1 MPRLP
6 GALSSAR
13 RPTLL
18 RLAAW
23 SLLLLL
29 GALLAALPGRGQEPG
44 EPAAAAGSALQLT
57 WEGPIGPASAD
68 YLARSLADAR
78 AEGHRLVILRLDTP
92 GGLDASMRSMIQEI
106 LASPVPVVTWVW
118 PSGARAASAG
128 TYLLY
133 ASHVA
138 AMTPGTTLGA
148 ATPVQVGAAT
158 RSQLLDDLR
167 ERLREAEEQAEED
180 EAEDGEG
187 EGEAPARRGAM
198 EAKMVEDAVAYIRA
212 LAELHGRNAD
222 WAERAVREAAS
233 LSASRALEEGVVD
246 LIARDLD
253 ALLAAL
259 DGHEVAMGDG
269 ETRTLSTAGM
279 TVEPHDP
286 DWRTRFLAVITN
298 PNLALILMMIGIYG
312 LIFEFSNPGAIYPG
326 TVGAI
331 SLILALFS
339 LAVLP
344 LDYAGLALLLLGVA
358 LMTAEAF
365 VPSFG
370 VLGVGGAVAFA
381 IGAAM
386 LFDGADAPGF
396 ELSFWT
402 IGVMTGLS
410 LLLLAVVLRMVA
422 GSFRHPVVTGR
433 EEMLGSRGTVVSW
446 RRGKG
451 RVRVHGEIWR
461 ARGTGL
467 FEAGGAVRITA
478 LDGLTLEVKPDE
490 DPDDSRDDDKE
501 E

>member
-1 MPRLP
+1 MLRLP
-6 GALSSAR
+6 GAAPPTGR
-13 RPTLL
+13 RALL
-18 RLAAW
+18 RLMAW

-29 GALLAALPGRGQEPG
+29 GALLAALPGRGQETG
-44 EPAAAAGSALQLT
+44 AAGGSALLLT

-68 YLARSLADAR
+68 YLVRSLADAR
-78 AEGHRLVILRLDTP
+78 AEGHELVILRLDTP

-128 TYLLY
+128 TYILY

-158 RSQLLDDLR
+158 RSQLLEELR
-167 ERLREAEEQAEED
+167 ERLREAEEEGAEE
-180 EAEDGEG
+180 EETEDGET
-187 EGEAPARRGAM
+187 ARPADRSAM

-222 WAERAVREAAS
+222 WAETAVREAAS
-233 LSASRALEEGVVD
+233 LSASQALEEGVVD
-246 LIARDLD
+246 LVARDLD

-259 DGHEVAMGDG
+259 EGHSVAMGDG
-269 ETRTLSTAGM
+269 ETRELTTEGLA
-279 TVEPHDP
+279 VEQRDP
-286 DWRTRFLAVITN
+286 DWRARFLAVITN

-370 VLGVGGAVAFA
+370 VLGIGGAIAFA
-381 IGAAM
+381 LGAAM
-386 LFDGADAPGF
+386 LFDDADAPGF

-410 LLLLAVVLRMVA
+410 LLLLAVVLRMA
-422 GSFRHPVVTGR
+422 ARSFSHPVVSGR
-433 EEMLGSRGTVVSW
+433 EEMIGSHGTVVRW

-451 RVRVHGEIWR
+451 RVLVHGEVWQ
-461 ARGTGL
+461 ARGAAPL
-467 FEAGGAVRITA
+467 AAGRAVRVTA
-478 LDGLTLEVKPDE
+478 LEGLTLEVEPDE
-490 DPDDSRDDDKE
+490 PEDHSKAE
-501 E
+501 

>member
-1 MPRLP
+1 MTGRTP
-6 GALSSAR
+6 
-13 RPTLL
+13 LL
-18 RLAAW
+18 RPAAW

-29 GALLAALPGRGQEPG
+29 GLLLAALPGRGQEPSG
-44 EPAAAAGSALQLT
+44 GGSALLLT

-68 YLARSLADAR
+68 YLARSLAEAR
-78 AEGHRLVILRLDTP
+78 ADGHQLVILRLDTP
-92 GGLDASMRSMIQEI
+92 GGLDTSMRSMIQEI
-106 LASPVPVVTWVW
+106 LASPLPVATWVW

-138 AMTPGTTLGA
+138 AMAPGTTLGA

-158 RSQLLDDLR
+158 RSQLLDELR
-167 ERLREAEEQAEED
+167 ERLREAEEEEAQEE
-180 EAEDGEG
+180 EAEDGEA
-187 EGEAPARRGAM
+187 ETPARRGAM

-222 WAERAVREAAS
+222 WAEKAVREAAS
-233 LSASRALEEGVVD
+233 LSAPQALEEGVVD
-246 LIARDLD
+246 LVARDLD
-253 ALLAAL
+253 GLLAAL
-259 DGHEVAMGDG
+259 EGREVAMGDG
-269 ETRTLSTAGM
+269 ETRRLSTEGM
-279 TVEPHDP
+279 EVVQHDP

-370 VLGVGGAVAFA
+370 VLGVG
-381 IGAAM
+381 AAM

-396 ELSFWT
+396 ELSLWT

-461 ARGTGL
+461 ARGTGP

-478 LDGLTLEVKPDE
+478 LDGLTLEVE
-490 DPDDSRDDDKE
+490 PDDGRDEARDDDKE

>member
-1 MPRLP
+1 MPRPP
-6 GALSSAR
+6 GAASLTGR
-13 RPTLL
+13 RPLL
-18 RLAAW
+18 RLAVW

-29 GALLAALPGRGQEPG
+29 GALLAALPGRGQEP
-44 EPAAAAGSALQLT
+44 AAAGGRALLLT
-57 WEGPIGPASAD
+57 WQGPIGPASAD
-68 YLARSLADAR
+68 YLARSLAEAR
-78 AEGHRLVILRLDTP
+78 AEGHELVILRLDTP

-128 TYLLY
+128 TYILY

-138 AMTPGTTLGA
+138 AMAPGTTLGA
-148 ATPVQVGAAT
+148 ATPVQVGATT
-158 RSQLLDDLR
+158 RSQLLEELR
-167 ERLREAEEQAEED
+167 ERLREAEEEAEE
-180 EAEDGEG
+180 AEEGDG
-187 EGEAPARRGAM
+187 ARPAGRSAM

-222 WAERAVREAAS
+222 WAETAVREAAS
-233 LSASRALEEGVVD
+233 LSASGALEEGVVD
-246 LIARDLD
+246 LVARDLD

-259 DGHEVAMGDG
+259 EGHSVAMGDG
-269 ETRTLSTAGM
+269 ETRELATEGM
-279 TVEPHDP
+279 AVEQRDP
-286 DWRTRFLAVITN
+286 DWRARFLAVITN

-370 VLGVGGAVAFA
+370 VLGIGGAIAFA

-402 IGVMTGLS
+402 IGAMTGLS
-410 LLLLAVVLRMVA
+410 LLLLAVVLRMAA
-422 GSFRHPVVTGR
+422 GSFRRPVVSGR
-433 EEMLGSRGTVVSW
+433 EEMIGSHGEVVRW

-451 RVRVHGEIWR
+451 RVLAHGEIWQ
-461 ARGTGL
+461 ARGSAPL
-467 FEAGGAVRITA
+467 SAGQAVRITA
-478 LDGLTLEVKPDE
+478 LDGLTLEVE
-490 DPDDSRDDDKE
+490 PDDGKDDDQE